1 MRTYA
6 NSPYSKG
13 SLTEYLLFS
22 NFITGSEMAKYNQV
36 SFIYYCPLVMWLKY
50 TSGLC
55 KFDHENV
62 CMYENVCKLTSLHT
76 MVTTMITQGK
86 RLWFKEILK
95 VIFVFSSFATL
106 YISYKITFKWYSMI
120 NFIKDHVLKVFER
133 IKQSCFFS
141 STI

>member
-1 MRTYA
+1 
-6 NSPYSKG
+6 
-13 SLTEYLLFS
+13 
-22 NFITGSEMAKYNQV
+22 MAKYNQV

-106 YISYKITFKWYSMI
+106 YIKSPLNDIQWLISLKTMFKKCLKGLNNLVFFHQQYKIC
-120 NFIKDHVLKVFER
+120 H
-133 IKQSCFFS
+133 
-141 STI
+141 